1 MRWSL
6 PHAQRKLRALVR
18 QAQTT
23 PQTITEKGEAKAV
36 LLSVEQY
43 QALVQQ
49 NPSANQQPEVQ
60 HQKSLVEILQ
70 SSPHRDIDLTPER
83 SKETGRDVTFE

>member
-1 MRWSL
+1 MHWSL
-6 PHAQRKLRALVR
+6 PHAQRQLRALVR
-18 QAQTT
+18 QAQKN
-23 PQTITEKGEAKAV
+23 PQTITEHGEAKAV

-43 QALVQQ
+43 QALIKQNQPDEQPPKIHQQ
-49 NPSANQQPEVQ
+49 
-60 HQKSLVEILQ
+60 SLVEILQ

>member
-6 PHAQRKLRALVR
+6 SLAQRKLRALVR
-18 QAQTT
+18 QAQTN
-23 PQTITEKGEAKAV
+23 PQTITEHGEARAV

-43 QALVQQ
+43 QALIKQNQSDDQKPKVQQ
-49 NPSANQQPEVQ
+49 Q
-60 HQKSLVEILQ
+60 SLVEILQ

>member
-43 QALVQQ
+43 QALIKQNHPNEQKPKVQQ
-49 NPSANQQPEVQ
+49 Q
-60 HQKSLVEILQ
+60 SLVEMLRA
-70 SSPHRDIDLTPER
+70 SPHREIDLTPER
-83 SKETGRDVTFE
+83 LRDVERDVM